1 MPKAGGG
8 RIGVCEILRATSRT
22 REYVQ
27 EGEREGKSLIDAMED
42 GALDG
47 MQTFDGELERLINA
61 GVIDREVGLSYATN
75 RTNLQLML
83 ETGGSDVGPTI
94 AAKPKE
100 PVRRRR
106 RRRRRCG
113 PRRGRPPPPKATSRA
128 SKTSSSARAINMQ
141 ATCATC
147 ATLLEVDDT
156 KAPQRAFTVTCPKC
170 KGTVDFRRA
179 RASSRR
185 EPRMRPVPPPIL
197 RPKPS
202 VEMPPLAGRMLV
214 AVPNPQ
220 LVAAIDKVMTRMG
233 LIVETTDDWETG
245 ARLMDQGVYEYA
257 VTVRALAAAGK
268 TILCQRTL
276 RMPAEVRR
284 GFFLILAGD
293 GEFATGDGTQAFALL
308 ADFVLNS
315 ADIATMEPALRDAID
330 ERHRMYQAMRDA
342 RKRIETVG

>member
-1 MPKAGGG
+1 
-8 RIGVCEILRATSRT
+8 
-22 REYVQ
+22 
-27 EGEREGKSLIDAMED
+27 
-42 GALDG
+42 
-47 MQTFDGELERLINA
+47 
-61 GVIDREVGLSYATN
+61 
-75 RTNLQLML
+75 
-83 ETGGSDVGPTI
+83 
-94 AAKPKE
+94 
-100 PVRRRR
+100 
-106 RRRRRCG
+106 
-113 PRRGRPPPPKATSRA
+113 
-128 SKTSSSARAINMQ
+128 MQ
-141 ATCATC
+141 ATCTTC

-170 KGTVDFRRA
+170 KGTVDFP
-179 RASSRR
+179 SR
-185 EPRMRPVPPPIL
+185 EGVIPAGAAMRPVPPPIL

-233 LIVETTDDWETG
+233 LTVETTDDWETG

-268 TILCQRTL
+268 TETLYQRTL